1 MVANPRAPGVVMSD
15 ISEQIDETM
24 KEVEET
30 LRQAM
35 EGSTVLEDIGTKL
48 IESGGKRIRPQLLMA
63 SYLAAGGKDLSE
75 TVEVAAAFEL
85 IHTASLIHDDIT
97 DDPTLRR
104 RRPAPHRRYGLS
116 RALVAGDF
124 IFAKSFQLLAG
135 ASEEV
140 SHEIANAAL
149 ATAEG
154 EHLELM
160 LSFDAT
166 VTKEQHEEIMRKKTG
181 ALFTAAAVVG
191 AIMGGMD
198 ERGTAALETFSD
210 NLGLAFQITDD
221 VLDLEPSAALT
232 GKPSGMDLR
241 EGRMNTVILAAL
253 QRLKGGERDRVVR
266 VFMASSPSTD
276 DVESALV
283 LIRGTGAGGIAI
295 TQAQKHV
302 DTALAALDVFDEPVR
317 QYLEAMALE
326 VVRRRS

>member
-1 MVANPRAPGVVMSD
+1 MSGM
-15 ISEQIDETM
+15 DERITEAM
-24 KEVEET
+24 KEVEQV
-30 LRQAM
+30 LRHSL
-35 EGSTVLEDIGTKL
+35 EGSTVLEDIGTRL

-63 SYLAAGGKDLSE
+63 GYLAGGGEDLSE
-75 TVEVAAAFEL
+75 TVSVAASFEL

-116 RALVAGDF
+116 RALVAGDY

-140 SHEIANAAL
+140 SQTIAEAAL

-166 VTKEQHEEIMRKKTG
+166 VTREQQEEIMAKKTA
-181 ALFTAAAVVG
+181 ALFTAAAKVG

-198 ERGTAALETFSD
+198 PERLAALETFSH
-210 NLGLAFQITDD
+210 NLGMAFQMIDD

-253 QRLKGGERDRVVR
+253 DKLKGGERDRVVR
-266 VFMASSPSTD
+266 VFMASSPSNQ
-276 DVESALV
+276 DVEGALL
-283 LIRGTGAGGIAI
+283 LIRGTGAGGVAI
-295 TQAQKHV
+295 TQAQKV
-302 DTALAALDVFDEPVR
+302 MDKAIG
-317 QYLEAMALE
+317 ALE
-326 VVRRRS
+326 VFDDEVREYLAAMAAEVVSRRS

>member
-1 MVANPRAPGVVMSD
+1 MSE
-15 ISEQIDETM
+15 IEERIEETM
-24 KEVEET
+24 KQVET
-30 LRQAM
+30 SLRQAL
-35 EGSTVLEDIGTKL
+35 EGSIVLDDIGTRL

-63 SYLAAGGKDLSE
+63 SYMAAGGEDLSE

-135 ASEEV
+135 CSEEV
-140 SHEIANAAL
+140 SRIIAAAAL

-160 LSFDAT
+160 RSFDAT
-166 VTKEQHEEIMRKKTG
+166 VTREQHEEIMRKKTA
-181 ALFTAAAVVG
+181 ALFTAAAQVG

-198 ERGTAALETFSD
+198 EEARVALATFSD

-253 QRLKGGERDRVVR
+253 DKLKGGERDRVIR
-266 VFMASSPSTD
+266 VFMASSPSTK

-302 DTALAALDVFDEPVR
+302 DKALAALEVFDEPVR
-317 QYLEAMALE
+317 EYLEAMALE